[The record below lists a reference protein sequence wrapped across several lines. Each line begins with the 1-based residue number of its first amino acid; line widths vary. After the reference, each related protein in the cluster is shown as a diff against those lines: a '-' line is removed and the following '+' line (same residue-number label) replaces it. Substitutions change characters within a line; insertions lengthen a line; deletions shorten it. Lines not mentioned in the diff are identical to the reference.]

1 MAAFIT
7 HSLTSTLSA
16 ASNAVTFLAV
26 LLDDSSC
33 FLQSQLVLSAGGNHS
48 DLNLY
53 LLYYYKDTSRSAI
66 VQIHQ
71 RGNRCNTLVL
81 QCSLSSPTDG
91 HGHDEL
97 HRCSVL
103 RSQTTVNCIP
113 AVDLNSV

>member
-26 LLDDSSC
+26 LLYDSSC
-33 FLQSQLVLSAGGNHS
+33 FLQSQLVLSAGGNRP

-81 QCSLSSPTDG
+81 QRLSAACPLPQTDTDTASCIAAQSSALRQLSTASLPLS
-91 HGHDEL
+91 
-97 HRCSVL
+97 
-103 RSQTTVNCIP
+103 
-113 AVDLNSV
+113 